1 MYGKQHKKSTLLVTG
16 SWLGSTNPALFPG
29 SHTSERANL
38 VSHYIW
44 HVLGSGQWAL
54 TCDSVSAYTWVFSA
68 FTTYYTSS
76 WPHRA
81 RFERG
86 ISLYL
91 ALWHKIVLETGTR
104 HKLFLQSLQ
113 IHGKNIISKTMREKL
128 ASTVLRFYPT
138 GKEERVSVLDI
149 KGQELLKTKGVRH
162 HQVLVLFNIFPDDSH
177 WSSIKTQCV
186 PSISSSYILRWL

>member
-1 MYGKQHKKSTLLVTG
+1 MCLEVDSGPWPVTQFLLT
-16 SWLGSTNPALFPG
+16 PG
-29 SHTSERANL
+29 SSLPSILNTLPRDLIEPDL
-38 VSHYIW
+38 K
-44 HVLGSGQWAL
+44 G
-54 TCDSVSAYTWVFSA
+54 
-68 FTTYYTSS
+68 
-76 WPHRA
+76 
-81 RFERG
+81 G

-113 IHGKNIISKTMREKL
+113 IHGKNIISKMMREKL
-128 ASTVLRFYPT
+128 ESTVLRFYPT

-162 HQVLVLFNIFPDDSH
+162 HQVLILFNIFPDDSH

-186 PSISSSYILRWL
+186 TSISSSYILRWL